1 MTDRK
6 KIKSNF
12 KSFEINSNYVFCN
25 NSIST
30 QIPYQVLDTQY
41 AFMTEYNVNIIGSTD
56 LTMKLQLQLEQVN
69 RFIKMFFNIDSGKIV
84 FETKSFNFFA
94 KLIHRFRKD
103 FENGEIIVSDNMCL
117 DDILLSGFKVIK
129 WKLSNKIDYLIRDIS
144 NKTKFIFLSH
154 VCEKTGEII
163 DLDTLVCKIRQKC
176 PDVKI
181 VVDGTHYMAHKI
193 LNVSKWNV
201 DVYLVSFK
209 SFLLPNLWAIY
220 LADCEINIES
230 DNNYYEQ
237 IGLLGLETYLQSIS
251 NVCSKTRGN
260 LQVAYKRIYF
270 IENEIIRLFNTL
282 STKFTCVFEVSK
294 ENELLSCGK
303 VAIFT
308 IKMHNFKHKDVA
320 LFLNELN
327 VLCEHDECGIKFS
340 FLHYNNCQEVEYIFN
355 ILEEYNIKYVSNWNL
370 SNFFMSRP
378 SILVECDSFIGIDFK
393 FYFDMLSKDT
403 YIKEN
408 THRLYSMI
416 YLPTKLIVGNSRFIK
431 DKQLQHH
438 QKLNIVETDILNLLL
453 KKFKHFI
460 IKRGLKYFS
469 YLHVHQIRYSV
480 KVKYIAQLLT
490 NEINCDCSYIGLL
503 IVKRTNLSG
512 TLEVN
517 KNGKTNEIS
526 LYDTQLIM
534 LEKIEDTILKI
545 TNLESIKKDS
555 PTMLDIILVKT
566 VF

>member
-1 MTDRK
+1 M
-6 KIKSNF
+6 
-12 KSFEINSNYVFCN
+12 
-25 NSIST
+25 
-30 QIPYQVLDTQY
+30 
-41 AFMTEYNVNIIGSTD
+41 
-56 LTMKLQLQLEQVN
+56 
-69 RFIKMFFNIDSGKIV
+69 
-84 FETKSFNFFA
+84 
-94 KLIHRFRKD
+94 
-103 FENGEIIVSDNMCL
+103 
-117 DDILLSGFKVIK
+117 
-129 WKLSNKIDYLIRDIS
+129 
-144 NKTKFIFLSH
+144 
-154 VCEKTGEII
+154 
-163 DLDTLVCKIRQKC
+163 
-176 PDVKI
+176 
-181 VVDGTHYMAHKI
+181 
-193 LNVSKWNV
+193 
-201 DVYLVSFK
+201 YLVSFK

-230 DNNYYEQ
+230 DNNHYEQ

-260 LQVAYKRIYF
+260 LQVAYKRLYF

-282 STKFTCVFEVSK
+282 STKFTSVFEVK
-294 ENELLSCGK
+294 KGNESLSCGK

-308 IKMHNFKHKDVA
+308 IKMHNFKHEDVA

-327 VLCEHDECGIKFS
+327 VFCEYDEYGIKFS

-355 ILEEYNIKYVSNWNL
+355 ILEEYNVKYVSNWNL
-370 SNFFMSRP
+370 SNFFVSRP
-378 SILVECDSFIGIDFK
+378 SILVEIESFIGIDFK

-431 DKQLQHH
+431 NKNLQHH
-438 QKLNIVETDILNLLL
+438 QKINIVETDILNLLL
-453 KKFKHFI
+453 KRFKQFI
-460 IKRGLKYFS
+460 LKRGLKYFS
-469 YLHVHQIRYSV
+469 YLHVHQIRYSA

-490 NEINCDCSYIGLL
+490 NEINCESSYIGLL

-555 PTMLDIILVKT
+555 PTMLDIILIKT